1 MYNYEGRYKMGAD
14 KIQYITAMT
23 VYIGAV
29 IAIGFYYAKKASENS
44 AKLSNM
50 IPYS

>member
-1 MYNYEGRYKMGAD
+1 MGAD

-29 IAIGFYYAKKASENS
+29 VAIGFIMKKQVKA
-44 AKLSNM
+44 AATTL
-50 IPYS
+50 